1 MSQPTCRK
9 PFPAARL
16 EADGD
21 FFFEDD
27 PGCVRDHGESRTEI
41 TLTAITL
48 TEPLEIILVAQSHS
62 AGDGGQVPDQISRT
76 TRTIASMTC
85 CKAPADLAVH

>member
-1 MSQPTCRK
+1 VADV
-9 PFPAARL
+9 AA
-16 EADGD
+16 ECD

-48 TEPLEIILVAQSHS
+48 TDPLEIRSPEQ
-62 AGDGGQVPDQISRT
+62 PER
-76 TRTIASMTC
+76 
-85 CKAPADLAVH
+85 